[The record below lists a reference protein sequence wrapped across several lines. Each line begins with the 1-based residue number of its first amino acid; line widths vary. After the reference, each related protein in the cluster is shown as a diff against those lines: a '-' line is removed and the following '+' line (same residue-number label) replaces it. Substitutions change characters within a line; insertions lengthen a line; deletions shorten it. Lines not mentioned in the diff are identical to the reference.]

1 MTHASLFSGIGGAE
15 IAAAW
20 LGWENLFHCDINEFG
35 RKVLGYW
42 FPQSREYND
51 IKTTDFTEWR
61 GRVDVLTAGFPCQPF
76 SVAGKRR
83 GADDDRY
90 LWPETLRAINEI
102 RPAWFVGENVFG
114 IASMVLPGE
123 EVDMGRTDDLFE
135 EGNLYRTERRFV
147 LDRICR
153 DIEDAGYTV
162 QPVVIPACAVGAPH
176 RRDRVWFVARR
187 EDVGHDAE
195 DTDRHGRGDRVS
207 EVRAEERGQRVSG
220 AGDHGRLRGD
230 LADPDSDG
238 FHKGDGKDEVIA
250 DERRVDELGDACEGG
265 PHSSSHSGCVGR
277 QGRSELR
284 PGSESGEAGAS
295 DAGGH
300 GFTMPS
306 SDAARRE
313 REAPGEGFAA
323 ADGRGRDLL
332 LQGGRG
338 DEVERAGGLAGV
350 PRADAES
357 RGAGLQ
363 EERSELPAAG
373 LQEERSELPAAGS
386 SGGVP
391 QASQQPDSGRAE
403 ESDGQ
408 RPGADARGGL
418 RGDVPG
424 ERQIPRFQGWEGF
437 PTQPP
442 VCRGDDGLP
451 FGVADLSI
459 PFGRWRREAIKALG
473 NAWVP
478 EVAYEIFRMIQMVE
492 DGHDYD

>member
-42 FPQSREYND
+42 FPQSKEYND

-76 SVAGKRR
+76 SVAGKRG

-135 EGNLYRTERRFV
+135 EGNLYRTERGFV

-187 EDVGHDAE
+187 KDAGHDAE
-195 DTDRHGRGDRVS
+195 DPDRHGRR
-207 EVRAEERGQRVSG
+207 
-220 AGDHGRLRGD
+220 D
-230 LADPDSDG
+230 LADAKRRRGGEVHEDLQPGQPDG
-238 FHKGDGKDEVIA
+238 PLPYGDG
-250 DERRVDELGDACEGG
+250 G
-265 PHSSSHSGCVGR
+265 
-277 QGRSELR
+277 QR
-284 PGSESGEAGAS
+284 PSP
-295 DAGGH
+295 D
-300 GFTMPS
+300 P
-306 SDAARRE
+306 ARRE
-313 REAPGEGFAA
+313 REAPGEDFGA
-323 ADGRGRDLL
+323 ADGRGCDLL
-332 LQGGRG
+332 LQGGRE
-338 DEVERAGGLAGV
+338 DEAERAGGLASV
-350 PRADAES
+350 PRVDAES
-357 RGAGLQ
+357 RCAGLQ
-363 EERSELPAAG
+363 EEGP
-373 LQEERSELPAAGS
+373 ELPAAGS

-391 QASQQPDSGRAE
+391 QAAQHPDSGRAE
-403 ESDGQ
+403 EADGQ

-424 ERQIPRFQGWEGF
+424 ERRIPRFEGWEGF

-451 FGVADLSI
+451 FGVADLAI
-459 PFGRWRREAIKALG
+459 PLVRWRKESIKALG

-492 DGHDYD
+492 YED

>member
-42 FPQSREYND
+42 FPQSKEYND

-76 SVAGKRR
+76 SLAGKRR

-195 DTDRHGRGDRVS
+195 D
-207 EVRAEERGQRVSG
+207 
-220 AGDHGRLRGD
+220 
-230 LADPDSDG
+230 PDSDG
-238 FHKGDGKDEVIA
+238 FHRGDGKDEVIA
-250 DERRVDELGDACEGG
+250 DERRVDALGDACEGG
-265 PHSSSHSGCVGR
+265 PHSSSHSGC
-277 QGRSELR
+277 
-284 PGSESGEAGAS
+284 GECPPLQEGL
-295 DAGGH
+295 G
-300 GFTMPS
+300 
-306 SDAARRE
+306 
-313 REAPGEGFAA
+313 GEGAGERVVSQSA
-323 ADGRGRDLL
+323 ERRGSPD
-332 LQGGRG
+332 
-338 DEVERAGGLAGV
+338 RAGGLAGV

-363 EERSELPAAG
+363 EEGPELPAAG
-373 LQEERSELPAAGS
+373 AA
-386 SGGVP
+386 GGVP
-391 QASQQPDSGRAE
+391 QAAPHPDSGRAK
-403 ESDGQ
+403 
-408 RPGADARGGL
+408 ARSGCARRL

-424 ERQIPRFQGWEGF
+424 ERRIPRFEGWEGF

-478 EVAYEIFRMIQMVE
+478 EVAYEIFRMIQKVE
-492 DGHDYD
+492 YGD

>member
-42 FPQSREYND
+42 FPQSKEYND

-76 SVAGKRR
+76 SLAGKRR

-195 DTDRHGRGDRVS
+195 DPDRHG
-207 EVRAEERGQRVSG
+207 
-220 AGDHGRLRGD
+220 RGD

-238 FHKGDGKDEVIA
+238 FHRGDGKDEVIA
-250 DERRVDELGDACEGG
+250 DERRVDALGDACEGG
-265 PHSSSHSGCVGR
+265 PHSSPDTACGECPPL
-277 QGRSELR
+277 Q
-284 PGSESGEAGAS
+284 ESLG
-295 DAGGH
+295 
-300 GFTMPS
+300 
-306 SDAARRE
+306 
-313 REAPGEGFAA
+313 GEGAGERVVSQSA
-323 ADGRGRDLL
+323 ERRGSPD
-332 LQGGRG
+332 
-338 DEVERAGGLAGV
+338 RAGGLAGV

-363 EERSELPAAG
+363 EEGP
-373 LQEERSELPAAGS
+373 ELPAAGS
-386 SGGVP
+386 AGGVP
-391 QASQQPDSGRAE
+391 QAAPHPDSGRPE
-403 ESDGQ
+403 EADGQ
-408 RPGADARGGL
+408 RPEPEADERGGL
-418 RGDVPG
+418 RGYVPG
-424 ERQIPRFQGWEGF
+424 ERRIPRFEGWEGF

-478 EVAYEIFRMIQMVE
+478 EVAYEIFRIIQMVE
-492 DGHDYD
+492 DGHNYD

>member
-1 MTHASLFSGIGGAE
+1 MKTITHASLFSGIGGAE

-35 RKVLGYW
+35 RKVLRYW
-42 FPQSREYND
+42 FPKSKEYND

-61 GRVDVLTAGFPCQPF
+61 GRVDILTAGFPCQPF
-76 SVAGKRR
+76 SMAGKRK

-90 LWPETLRAINEI
+90 LWPETIRVIKEV

-114 IASMVLPGE
+114 IASMVLPSE

-135 EGNLYRTERRFV
+135 EAHLYRKEQQYV
-147 LDRICR
+147 LDRICQ

-187 EDVGHDAE
+187 KDAGYDAE
-195 DTDRHGRGDRVS
+195 DPDRHGRGDRV
-207 EVRAEERGQRVSG
+207 AEERTEEREQRVSG

-230 LADPDSDG
+230 LADPDR
-238 FHKGDGKDEVIA
+238 H
-250 DERRVDELGDACEGG
+250 
-265 PHSSSHSGCVGR
+265 
-277 QGRSELR
+277 
-284 PGSESGEAGAS
+284 
-295 DAGGH
+295 
-300 GFTMPS
+300 
-306 SDAARRE
+306 E
-313 REAPGEGFAA
+313 REAPGEGFGGEGAGERVVSQSA
-323 ADGRGRDLL
+323 ERGGSPD
-332 LQGGRG
+332 
-338 DEVERAGGLAGV
+338 RAGGLAGV

-357 RGAGLQ
+357 RCAGLQ
-363 EERSELPAAG
+363 EEGPELQAAG
-373 LQEERSELPAAGS
+373 AARTLPQVAANPRVFGRHTEGTECEETGTSGILPRPAPYA
-386 SGGVP
+386 
-391 QASQQPDSGRAE
+391 DSGRPE
-403 ESDGQ
+403 ETDE
-408 RPGADARGGL
+408 RPTEYDEEGL

-424 ERQIPRFQGWEGF
+424 ESQIPRFQGWEGF

-451 FGVADLSI
+451 FGVAGLSV

-492 DGHDYD
+492 NGDYEQD

>member
-42 FPQSREYND
+42 FPQSKEYND

-123 EVDMGRTDDLFE
+123 EVDMGRTDDLFV
-135 EGNLYRTERRFV
+135 EGNLYRTKRRFV

-195 DTDRHGRGDRVS
+195 DPDRHGRGDRVS
-207 EVRAEERGQRVSG
+207 EARAEERGQRVSG
-220 AGDHGRLRGD
+220 AGDHGRSSGD

-238 FHKGDGKDEVIA
+238 FHRGDGKDEVIA
-250 DERRVDELGDACEGG
+250 DERRVDALGDEGAG
-265 PHSSSHSGCVGR
+265 ERVVSQSAER
-277 QGRSELR
+277 R
-284 PGSESGEAGAS
+284 GSP
-295 DAGGH
+295 D
-300 GFTMPS
+300 
-306 SDAARRE
+306 
-313 REAPGEGFAA
+313 
-323 ADGRGRDLL
+323 
-332 LQGGRG
+332 
-338 DEVERAGGLAGV
+338 RAGGLAGV

-357 RGAGLQ
+357 RCAGLQ
-363 EERSELPAAG
+363 EEGP
-373 LQEERSELPAAGS
+373 ELPAAGS
-386 SGGVP
+386 AGGVP
-391 QASQQPDSGRAE
+391 QAAPQPDSGRAE
-403 ESDGQ
+403 EADGQ

-418 RGDVPG
+418 RGDAPG
-424 ERQIPRFQGWEGF
+424 ERQIPRFQGWEDF
-437 PTQPP
+437 PAQPP

-478 EVAYEIFRMIQMVE
+478 EVAYEIFRMIQKVE
-492 DGHDYD
+492 YGD

>member
-1 MTHASLFSGIGGAE
+1 MRHASLFSGIGGAE

-42 FPQSREYND
+42 FPQSKEYND

-76 SVAGKRR
+76 SMAGKRR

-123 EVDMGRTDDLFE
+123 EVDMGRTDDLFD
-135 EGNLYRTERRFV
+135 EGNLYRTERRFI

-162 QPVVIPACAVGAPH
+162 QPLVIPACAVGAPH

-187 EDVGHDAE
+187 KDAGYDAE
-195 DTDRHGRGDRVS
+195 DPDRHGRGDRVA
-207 EVRAEERGQRVSG
+207 EERAEEREQRVSG

-230 LADPDSDG
+230 LADPD
-238 FHKGDGKDEVIA
+238 
-250 DERRVDELGDACEGG
+250 
-265 PHSSSHSGCVGR
+265 
-277 QGRSELR
+277 
-284 PGSESGEAGAS
+284 
-295 DAGGH
+295 
-300 GFTMPS
+300 
-306 SDAARRE
+306 RRE
-313 REAPGEGFAA
+313 REAPGEGFGA

-338 DEVERAGGLAGV
+338 DEAERAGGLASV

-357 RGAGLQ
+357 RVAGLP
-363 EERSELPAAG
+363 EEGP
-373 LQEERSELPAAGS
+373 ELPAAGS
-386 SGGVP
+386 ARTLPQVAANPRVFGLQTEGTECEETGTSGILP
-391 QASQQPDSGRAE
+391 RPAPYADSGRPE
-403 ESDGQ
+403 ETDE
-408 RPGADARGGL
+408 RPTEYDEEGL

-424 ERQIPRFQGWEGF
+424 ESQIPRFQGWEGF

-451 FGVADLSI
+451 FGISPFLS
-459 PFGRWRREAIKALG
+459 GNGERR
-473 NAWVP
+473 P
-478 EVAYEIFRMIQMVE
+478 
-492 DGHDYD
+492 

>member
-1 MTHASLFSGIGGAE
+1 MRHASLFSGIGGAE

-42 FPQSREYND
+42 FPKSKEYND
-51 IKTTDFTEWR
+51 INTTDFTEWR

-76 SVAGKRR
+76 SLAGKRR

-162 QPVVIPACAVGAPH
+162 QPVVVPACAVGAPH

-207 EVRAEERGQRVSG
+207 EARAEERGQWVSG
-220 AGDHGRLRGD
+220 AGDHGWLHGD
-230 LADPDSDG
+230 LA
-238 FHKGDGKDEVIA
+238 
-250 DERRVDELGDACEGG
+250 
-265 PHSSSHSGCVGR
+265 
-277 QGRSELR
+277 
-284 PGSESGEAGAS
+284 
-295 DAGGH
+295 
-300 GFTMPS
+300 
-306 SDAARRE
+306 DAARRE
-313 REAPGEGFAA
+313 REAPGEGFGA

-338 DEVERAGGLAGV
+338 EEAERAEGLAGV

-357 RGAGLQ
+357 RCAGLQ
-363 EERSELPAAG
+363 EEGP
-373 LQEERSELPAAGS
+373 ELPAAGS
-386 SGGVP
+386 AGGVP
-391 QASQQPDSGRAE
+391 QAAPHPDSGRAE
-403 ESDGQ
+403 EADGQ

-424 ERQIPRFQGWEGF
+424 ERRIPRFEGWEGF

-451 FGVADLSI
+451 FGMADLSI

-478 EVAYEIFRMIQMVE
+478 EVAYEIFRIIQMVE

>member
-1 MTHASLFSGIGGAE
+1 MMWHERPENAGKMLTHASLFSGIGGAE

-35 RKVLGYW
+35 CKVLGYW

-76 SVAGKRR
+76 SLAGKRR

-195 DTDRHGRGDRVS
+195 DPDRHGRGDR
-207 EVRAEERGQRVSG
+207 RGR
-220 AGDHGRLRGD
+220 
-230 LADPDSDG
+230 
-238 FHKGDGKDEVIA
+238 
-250 DERRVDELGDACEGG
+250 
-265 PHSSSHSGCVGR
+265 
-277 QGRSELR
+277 
-284 PGSESGEAGAS
+284 ESG
-295 DAGGH
+295 
-300 GFTMPS
+300 
-306 SDAARRE
+306 
-313 REAPGEGFAA
+313 
-323 ADGRGRDLL
+323 
-332 LQGGRG
+332 
-338 DEVERAGGLAGV
+338 
-350 PRADAES
+350 
-357 RGAGLQ
+357 
-363 EERSELPAAG
+363 
-373 LQEERSELPAAGS
+373 
-386 SGGVP
+386 
-391 QASQQPDSGRAE
+391 DS
-403 ESDGQ
+403 
-408 RPGADARGGL
+408 
-418 RGDVPG
+418 
-424 ERQIPRFQGWEGF
+424 
-437 PTQPP
+437 
-442 VCRGDDGLP
+442 
-451 FGVADLSI
+451 
-459 PFGRWRREAIKALG
+459 
-473 NAWVP
+473 
-478 EVAYEIFRMIQMVE
+478 
-492 DGHDYD
+492 H

>member
-42 FPQSREYND
+42 FPQSKEYND

-76 SVAGKRR
+76 SLAGKRR

-162 QPVVIPACAVGAPH
+162 QPVVVPACAVGAPH

-207 EVRAEERGQRVSG
+207 EARAEERGQWVSG
-220 AGDHGRLRGD
+220 AGDHGWLHGD
-230 LADPDSDG
+230 LA
-238 FHKGDGKDEVIA
+238 
-250 DERRVDELGDACEGG
+250 
-265 PHSSSHSGCVGR
+265 
-277 QGRSELR
+277 
-284 PGSESGEAGAS
+284 
-295 DAGGH
+295 
-300 GFTMPS
+300 
-306 SDAARRE
+306 DAARRE
-313 REAPGEGFAA
+313 YPPLQEGLGGEGAGERVVSQSA
-323 ADGRGRDLL
+323 ERRGSPD
-332 LQGGRG
+332 
-338 DEVERAGGLAGV
+338 RAGGLASV

-357 RGAGLQ
+357 RCAGLQ
-363 EERSELPAAG
+363 EEGP
-373 LQEERSELPAAGS
+373 ELPAAGS
-386 SGGVP
+386 AGGVP
-391 QASQQPDSGRAE
+391 QAGPHPDSGRAE
-403 ESDGQ
+403 GADGQ
-408 RPGADARGGL
+408 RPEADERGGL

-424 ERQIPRFQGWEGF
+424 ERRIPSFEGWEGF

-478 EVAYEIFRMIQMVE
+478 EVAYEIFRIIQIVE

>member
-1 MTHASLFSGIGGAE
+1 MWHERPENAGKMLTHASLFSGIGGAE

-42 FPQSREYND
+42 FPKSKEYND

-61 GRVDVLTAGFPCQPF
+61 GRVDILTAGFPCQPF
-76 SVAGKRR
+76 SMAGKRR

-135 EGNLYRTERRFV
+135 EGNLYRTERGFV

-187 EDVGHDAE
+187 KDAGHDAE
-195 DTDRHGRGDRVS
+195 DPDRHGRGDRVS
-207 EVRAEERGQRVSG
+207 EARAEERGQRVSG

-238 FHKGDGKDEVIA
+238 FHRGDGKDEVIA
-250 DERRVDELGDACEGG
+250 DERRVDALGDAC
-265 PHSSSHSGCVGR
+265 
-277 QGRSELR
+277 
-284 PGSESGEAGAS
+284 ESGEAGAS
-295 DAGGH
+295 DSGGH

-306 SDAARRE
+306 PDPARSE
-313 REAPGEGFAA
+313 REAPGEGF
-323 ADGRGRDLL
+323 
-332 LQGGRG
+332 GG
-338 DEVERAGGLAGV
+338 E
-350 PRADAES
+350 
-357 RGAGLQ
+357 GA
-363 EERSELPAAG
+363 
-373 LQEERSELPAAGS
+373 
-386 SGGVP
+386 
-391 QASQQPDSGRAE
+391 
-403 ESDGQ
+403 
-408 RPGADARGGL
+408 
-418 RGDVPG
+418 GDVPG
-424 ERQIPRFQGWEGF
+424 ERRIPRFEGWEGF
-437 PTQPP
+437 PAQPP

-478 EVAYEIFRMIQMVE
+478 EVAYEIFRMIQEVE
-492 DGHDYD
+492 NGTDEQQD

>member
-42 FPQSREYND
+42 FPQSKEYND

-76 SVAGKRR
+76 SLAGKRR

-123 EVDMGRTDDLFE
+123 EIDMGRTDDLFE

-162 QPVVIPACAVGAPH
+162 QPVVVPACAVGAPH

-195 DTDRHGRGDRVS
+195 DTDRHGRGD
-207 EVRAEERGQRVSG
+207 
-220 AGDHGRLRGD
+220 
-230 LADPDSDG
+230 LA
-238 FHKGDGKDEVIA
+238 
-250 DERRVDELGDACEGG
+250 
-265 PHSSSHSGCVGR
+265 
-277 QGRSELR
+277 
-284 PGSESGEAGAS
+284 
-295 DAGGH
+295 
-300 GFTMPS
+300 
-306 SDAARRE
+306 DAARRE
-313 REAPGEGFAA
+313 REAPGEGFGA

-338 DEVERAGGLAGV
+338 DEADRAGGLASV

-357 RGAGLQ
+357 RCAGLQ
-363 EERSELPAAG
+363 EEGP
-373 LQEERSELPAAGS
+373 ELPAAGS
-386 SGGVP
+386 AGGVP
-391 QASQQPDSGRAE
+391 QAGPHPDSGRAE
-403 ESDGQ
+403 EADGQ
-408 RPGADARGGL
+408 RPEADERGGL

-424 ERQIPRFQGWEGF
+424 ERRIPSFEGWEGF

-478 EVAYEIFRMIQMVE
+478 EVAYEIFRIIQIVE

>member
-1 MTHASLFSGIGGAE
+1 MRTITHASLFSGIGGAE

-20 LGWENLFHCDINEFG
+20 MGWENLFHCDINDFG

-42 FPQSREYND
+42 FPKSKEYND

-76 SVAGKRR
+76 SMAGKRR

-207 EVRAEERGQRVSG
+207 EARAEKRGQRVSG
-220 AGDHGRLRGD
+220 AGNHGRLRGD
-230 LADPDSDG
+230 FADPDSDG
-238 FHKGDGKDEVIA
+238 FHRGDGKDEVIA
-250 DERRVDELGDACEGG
+250 DERRVDALGDACAGG
-265 PHSSSHSGCVGR
+265 PHSLSHSGCVGR
-277 QGRSELR
+277 QGRI
-284 PGSESGEAGAS
+284 P
-295 DAGGH
+295 
-300 GFTMPS
+300 
-306 SDAARRE
+306 
-313 REAPGEGFAA
+313 
-323 ADGRGRDLL
+323 
-332 LQGGRG
+332 
-338 DEVERAGGLAGV
+338 
-350 PRADAES
+350 
-357 RGAGLQ
+357 
-363 EERSELPAAG
+363 RSE
-373 LQEERSELPAAGS
+373 
-386 SGGVP
+386 
-391 QASQQPDSGRAE
+391 
-403 ESDGQ
+403 
-408 RPGADARGGL
+408 
-418 RGDVPG
+418 
-424 ERQIPRFQGWEGF
+424 GWEGF

-478 EVAYEIFRMIQMVE
+478 EVAYNIFRIIQMVE

>member
-1 MTHASLFSGIGGAE
+1 MKLMKWHERPENAGQMLTHASLFSGIGGAE

-42 FPQSREYND
+42 FPQSKEYND

-114 IASMVLPGE
+114 IASMVLPSE

-195 DTDRHGRGDRVS
+195 DPDRHGRGDRVS
-207 EVRAEERGQRVSG
+207 EARAEKRGQRVSG

-230 LADPDSDG
+230 FADPDSDG
-238 FHKGDGKDEVIA
+238 FHRGDGKDEVIA
-250 DERRVDELGDACEGG
+250 DERRVDALGDACAGG
-265 PHSSSHSGCVGR
+265 PQSHSGCVGR
-277 QGRSELR
+277 QGRI
-284 PGSESGEAGAS
+284 P
-295 DAGGH
+295 
-300 GFTMPS
+300 
-306 SDAARRE
+306 
-313 REAPGEGFAA
+313 
-323 ADGRGRDLL
+323 
-332 LQGGRG
+332 
-338 DEVERAGGLAGV
+338 
-350 PRADAES
+350 
-357 RGAGLQ
+357 
-363 EERSELPAAG
+363 RSE
-373 LQEERSELPAAGS
+373 
-386 SGGVP
+386 
-391 QASQQPDSGRAE
+391 
-403 ESDGQ
+403 
-408 RPGADARGGL
+408 
-418 RGDVPG
+418 
-424 ERQIPRFQGWEGF
+424 GWEGF

-442 VCRGDDGLP
+442 GCLGDDGLP

-478 EVAYEIFRMIQMVE
+478 EVAYEIFRMIQKVE
-492 DGHDYD
+492 YGD

>member
-1 MTHASLFSGIGGAE
+1 MKLMKWHERPENAGQMLTHASLFSGIGGAE

-42 FPQSREYND
+42 FPQSKEYND

-162 QPVVIPACAVGAPH
+162 QPVVIPACSVGAPH

-195 DTDRHGRGDRVS
+195 DPDRHGRGDRVS
-207 EVRAEERGQRVSG
+207 EAQAEERGQRVSG

-230 LADPDSDG
+230 FADPDSDG
-238 FHKGDGKDEVIA
+238 FHRGDGKDEVIA
-250 DERRVDELGDACEGG
+250 DERRVDALGDACEGG
-265 PHSSSHSGCVGR
+265 PHSSPHTAC
-277 QGRSELR
+277 
-284 PGSESGEAGAS
+284 GECPPLQEGLGGAGAGERVVS
-295 DAGGH
+295 QSAERRGSPDR
-300 GFTMPS
+300 
-306 SDAARRE
+306 AA
-313 REAPGEGFAA
+313 P
-323 ADGRGRDLL
+323 
-332 LQGGRG
+332 
-338 DEVERAGGLAGV
+338 
-350 PRADAES
+350 P
-357 RGAGLQ
+357 
-363 EERSELPAAG
+363 
-373 LQEERSELPAAGS
+373 
-386 SGGVP
+386 
-391 QASQQPDSGRAE
+391 PDSGRAKV
-403 ESDGQ
+403 
-408 RPGADARGGL
+408 RADARGGL
-418 RGDVPG
+418 RGDAPG

-478 EVAYEIFRMIQMVE
+478 EVAYEIFRMIQKVE
-492 DGHDYD
+492 YGD

>member
-1 MTHASLFSGIGGAE
+1 MWHERPENAGKMLTHASLFSGIGGAE

-76 SVAGKRR
+76 SMAGKRR

-90 LWPETLRAINEI
+90 LWPDALRAINEI

-123 EVDMGRTDDLFE
+123 EVDMGRTDDLFN

-195 DTDRHGRGDRVS
+195 
-207 EVRAEERGQRVSG
+207 
-220 AGDHGRLRGD
+220 
-230 LADPDSDG
+230 
-238 FHKGDGKDEVIA
+238 
-250 DERRVDELGDACEGG
+250 
-265 PHSSSHSGCVGR
+265 
-277 QGRSELR
+277 
-284 PGSESGEAGAS
+284 
-295 DAGGH
+295 
-300 GFTMPS
+300 
-306 SDAARRE
+306 
-313 REAPGEGFAA
+313 
-323 ADGRGRDLL
+323 
-332 LQGGRG
+332 
-338 DEVERAGGLAGV
+338 
-350 PRADAES
+350 S

-363 EERSELPAAG
+363 EKG
-373 LQEERSELPAAGS
+373 SELPAAGS
-386 SGGVP
+386 AGGVP
-391 QASQQPDSGRAE
+391 QAAPHPYSGRAE
-403 ESDGQ
+403 EADGQ
-408 RPGADARGGL
+408 RPGTDARGGL

-424 ERQIPRFQGWEGF
+424 ERRIPRFEGWEGF

-478 EVAYEIFRMIQMVE
+478 EVAYEIFRIIQMVE

>member
-1 MTHASLFSGIGGAE
+1 MRTITHASLFSGIGGAE

-42 FPQSREYND
+42 FPKSKEYND

-61 GRVDVLTAGFPCQPF
+61 GRVDILTAGFPCQPF
-76 SVAGKRR
+76 SMAGKRR

-123 EVDMGRTDDLFE
+123 EVDMGRTEDLFE
-135 EGNLYRTERRFV
+135 ETNLYRKEQRYV
-147 LDRICR
+147 LDRICQ

-187 EDVGHDAE
+187 EGVGHDAE
-195 DTDRHGRGDRVS
+195 DTDRHG
-207 EVRAEERGQRVSG
+207 
-220 AGDHGRLRGD
+220 
-230 LADPDSDG
+230 
-238 FHKGDGKDEVIA
+238 FHRGDGKDEVIA
-250 DERRVDELGDACEGG
+250 DERRVDALGDACEGG
-265 PHSSSHSGCVGR
+265 PHSSSHTACGVCPPLQEGL
-277 QGRSELR
+277 G
-284 PGSESGEAGAS
+284 
-295 DAGGH
+295 
-300 GFTMPS
+300 
-306 SDAARRE
+306 
-313 REAPGEGFAA
+313 GEGAGERVVSQSA
-323 ADGRGRDLL
+323 ERRGSPD
-332 LQGGRG
+332 
-338 DEVERAGGLAGV
+338 RAGGLAGV

-357 RGAGLQ
+357 RCAGLQ
-363 EERSELPAAG
+363 EEGPELPAAG
-373 LQEERSELPAAGS
+373 AAGTLPQVAANPRVFGLQTEGAEREETGT
-386 SGGVP
+386 SGILP
-391 QASQQPDSGRAE
+391 RPAPYADSGRPE
-403 ESDGQ
+403 ETDE
-408 RPGADARGGL
+408 RPTEDDEEGL
-418 RGDVPG
+418 RRDVPG
-424 ERQIPRFQGWEGF
+424 ERRIPRFQGWEGF
-437 PTQPP
+437 PTQSP

-492 DGHDYD
+492 NGDYEQD

>member
-1 MTHASLFSGIGGAE
+1 MRHASLFSGIGGAE

-42 FPQSREYND
+42 FPKSKEYND

-61 GRVDVLTAGFPCQPF
+61 GRVDILTAGFPCQPF
-76 SVAGKRR
+76 SMAGKRR

-135 EGNLYRTERRFV
+135 EGNLYRTERGFV

-187 EDVGHDAE
+187 KDAGHDAE
-195 DTDRHGRGDRVS
+195 DPDRHGRGDRVS
-207 EVRAEERGQRVSG
+207 EARAEERGQRVSG

-230 LADPDSDG
+230 SDG
-238 FHKGDGKDEVIA
+238 FHRGDGKDEVIA
-250 DERRVDELGDACEGG
+250 DERRVDALGDACEGG
-265 PHSSSHSGCVGR
+265 PHSSPHTVCDECPPLQEGLG
-277 QGRSELR
+277 
-284 PGSESGEAGAS
+284 
-295 DAGGH
+295 
-300 GFTMPS
+300 
-306 SDAARRE
+306 
-313 REAPGEGFAA
+313 GEGAGERVA
-323 ADGRGRDLL
+323 SQSAERRGNPD
-332 LQGGRG
+332 
-338 DEVERAGGLAGV
+338 RAGGLAGV
-350 PRADAES
+350 PRA
-357 RGAGLQ
+357 
-363 EERSELPAAG
+363 
-373 LQEERSELPAAGS
+373 
-386 SGGVP
+386 VP
-391 QASQQPDSGRAE
+391 PPDSGRAKV
-403 ESDGQ
+403 
-408 RPGADARGGL
+408 RADARGGL
-418 RGDVPG
+418 RGDAPG

-478 EVAYEIFRMIQMVE
+478 EVAYEIFRMIQKVE
-492 DGHDYD
+492 YGD

>member
-1 MTHASLFSGIGGAE
+1 MWHERPENVGKMLTHASLFSGIGGAE

-42 FPQSREYND
+42 FPKSKEYND

-76 SVAGKRR
+76 SLAGKRR

-123 EVDMGRTDDLFE
+123 EVDMGRTDDLFD

-162 QPVVIPACAVGAPH
+162 QPVVIPAVAVGAPH

-187 EDVGHDAE
+187 KDAGHDAE
-195 DTDRHGRGDRVS
+195 DPDRHG
-207 EVRAEERGQRVSG
+207 
-220 AGDHGRLRGD
+220 
-230 LADPDSDG
+230 
-238 FHKGDGKDEVIA
+238 FHRGDGKDEVIA
-250 DERRVDELGDACEGG
+250 DERRVDALGDACEGG
-265 PHSSSHSGCVGR
+265 PHSSSHSGCVGQ

-284 PGSESGEAGAS
+284 PGSKGGEAGAS
-295 DAGGH
+295 DAGGY
-300 GFTMPS
+300 GFPLPPPDT
-306 SDAARRE
+306 ARRE
-313 REAPGEGFAA
+313 RQASGEGFGA
-323 ADGRGRDLL
+323 ADGRGCDLL

-338 DEVERAGGLAGV
+338 DEAERAGGLASV
-350 PRADAES
+350 PRA
-357 RGAGLQ
+357 
-363 EERSELPAAG
+363 EEA
-373 LQEERSELPAAGS
+373 
-386 SGGVP
+386 
-391 QASQQPDSGRAE
+391 
-403 ESDGQ
+403 DGQ
-408 RPGADARGGL
+408 RPGADARGGRGL

-424 ERQIPRFQGWEGF
+424 ERRIPRFQGWEGF
-437 PTQPP
+437 PTQSS

-492 DGHDYD
+492 NGDYEQD

>member
-42 FPQSREYND
+42 FPQSKEYND

-76 SVAGKRR
+76 SLAGKRR

-162 QPVVIPACAVGAPH
+162 QPVVVPACAVGAPH

-195 DTDRHGRGDRVS
+195 DTDRHGRGDLADAKCRRGG
-207 EVRAEERGQRVSG
+207 EVHKDLQQGQPDGSLPYGDGGQRPS
-220 AGDHGRLRGD
+220 
-230 LADPDSDG
+230 PD
-238 FHKGDGKDEVIA
+238 
-250 DERRVDELGDACEGG
+250 
-265 PHSSSHSGCVGR
+265 
-277 QGRSELR
+277 
-284 PGSESGEAGAS
+284 
-295 DAGGH
+295 
-300 GFTMPS
+300 T
-306 SDAARRE
+306 ARRE
-313 REAPGEGFAA
+313 REAPGEGFGA

-338 DEVERAGGLAGV
+338 DEAERAGGLASV

-357 RGAGLQ
+357 RCAGLQ
-363 EERSELPAAG
+363 EEGP
-373 LQEERSELPAAGS
+373 ELPAAGS
-386 SGGVP
+386 AGGVP
-391 QASQQPDSGRAE
+391 QAAPQPDSGRAK
-403 ESDGQ
+403 
-408 RPGADARGGL
+408 ARSGCARRL
-418 RGDVPG
+418 RGDAPG
-424 ERQIPRFQGWEGF
+424 ERQIPRFQGWEDF
-437 PTQPP
+437 PAQPP

-478 EVAYEIFRMIQMVE
+478 EVAYEIFRMIQKVE
-492 DGHDYD
+492 YGD

>member
-42 FPQSREYND
+42 FPKSKEYND

-61 GRVDVLTAGFPCQPF
+61 GRVDILTAGFPCQPF

-162 QPVVIPACAVGAPH
+162 QPVVVPACAVGAPH

-187 EDVGHDAE
+187 EDFGHDAE

-207 EVRAEERGQRVSG
+207 EARAEERGQRVSG
-220 AGDHGRLRGD
+220 AGYHGWLHGD
-230 LADPDSDG
+230 LADAKCRRGGEVHKDLQQGQPDEPLPY
-238 FHKGDGKDEVIA
+238 GDGGQRPSPDTARKGR
-250 DERRVDELGDACEGG
+250 ERRCPDTKRGKEKA
-265 PHSSSHSGCVGR
+265 
-277 QGRSELR
+277 
-284 PGSESGEAGAS
+284 PGIAANFR
-295 DAGGH
+295 H
-300 GFTMPS
+300 GFAESP

-313 REAPGEGFAA
+313 REAPGEGFGA

-338 DEVERAGGLAGV
+338 DEAERAGGLASV

-357 RGAGLQ
+357 RCAGLQ
-363 EERSELPAAG
+363 EEG
-373 LQEERSELPAAGS
+373 SELPAAGS
-386 SGGVP
+386 AGGVP
-391 QASQQPDSGRAE
+391 QAAPHPDSGRAE
-403 ESDGQ
+403 EADGQ
-408 RPGADARGGL
+408 RPEADERGGL

-424 ERQIPRFQGWEGF
+424 ERRIPRFEGWEGF

-451 FGVADLSI
+451 FGMADLSI

-478 EVAYEIFRMIQMVE
+478 EVAYEIFRIIQMVE

>member
-42 FPQSREYND
+42 FPQSKEYND

-76 SVAGKRR
+76 SLAGKRR

-162 QPVVIPACAVGAPH
+162 QPVVVPACAVGAPH

-195 DTDRHGRGDRVS
+195 DTDRHGRGD
-207 EVRAEERGQRVSG
+207 
-220 AGDHGRLRGD
+220 
-230 LADPDSDG
+230 LADAKCRRGGEVHKDLQQGQPDGPLPYVDG
-238 FHKGDGKDEVIA
+238 G
-250 DERRVDELGDACEGG
+250 
-265 PHSSSHSGCVGR
+265 
-277 QGRSELR
+277 QW
-284 PGSESGEAGAS
+284 
-295 DAGGH
+295 
-300 GFTMPS
+300 PS
-306 SDAARRE
+306 PDAARRE
-313 REAPGEGFAA
+313 REAPGEGFGA

-338 DEVERAGGLAGV
+338 EEAERAGGLASV

-357 RGAGLQ
+357 RCAGLQ
-363 EERSELPAAG
+363 EEGA
-373 LQEERSELPAAGS
+373 ELPAAGS
-386 SGGVP
+386 AGGVP
-391 QASQQPDSGRAE
+391 QAAPHPDSGRAE
-403 ESDGQ
+403 EADGQ
-408 RPGADARGGL
+408 RPEADERGGL

-424 ERQIPRFQGWEGF
+424 ERRIPRFEGWEGF

-451 FGVADLSI
+451 FGVADLSV

-478 EVAYEIFRMIQMVE
+478 EVAYEIFRIIQMVE